1 VAQLDLSTE
10 VIESRWGPHEVTSD
24 DLGPWLTFAFV
35 MDDGTKTALVRE
47 VENAPHPGYILTAV
61 SQEEPEDAL
70 SSFLAEARLPD
81 TCVLHRSS
89 D

>member
-1 VAQLDLSTE
+1 
-10 VIESRWGPHEVTSD
+10 
-24 DLGPWLTFAFV
+24 

-47 VENAPHPGYILTAV
+47 VENAPHPGYILTAI

-70 SSFLAEARLPD
+70 ASFLSESGLPD
-81 TCVLHRSS
+81 SCVLHRSS